1 MNVVVKRCALLGVV
15 MCVGAMA
22 LPASPSGS
30 EFVDR
35 IIAAV
40 NNDVIT
46 YTDLQHALA
55 FNEAVSGPFRDK
67 ESALRETLEGLIN
80 RRLLVQEAARF
91 GFPWPDEQDV
101 QKEIDAVKNRI
112 GVQAF
117 ADFLKRAVMSEQELR
132 RMLAERLLV
141 EGFLEKRVA
150 VFVRV
155 RREEAEAYFQSHAK
169 QFEGRNFNEVY
180 RSIMS
185 ALSEQK
191 KEGQIGR
198 FLAELKAKADIRVNL

>member
-1 MNVVVKRCALLGVV
+1 MAL
-15 MCVGAMA
+15 MCIGAMS
-22 LPASPSGS
+22 LHASGLRA

-46 YTDLQHALA
+46 YTDLHHALA
-55 FNEAVSGPFRDK
+55 FNEAVSGPLGDK
-67 ESALRETLEGLIN
+67 DAAMRETLEGLIN

-91 GFPWPDEQDV
+91 GFPWPDEQDI

-112 GVQAF
+112 GGRAF
-117 ADFLKRAVMSEQELR
+117 ADFLKGAGMSEQELG
-132 RMLAERLLV
+132 RMLAERLFV
-141 EGFLEKRVA
+141 EGFLEKRVG

-155 RREEAEAYFQSHAK
+155 SREEAEAYFQSHAK
-169 QFEGRNFNEVY
+169 QFEGRKFNEVY
-180 RSIMS
+180 RSIME
-185 ALSEQK
+185 AISERK

-198 FLAELKAKADIRVNL
+198 FLTELKAKADIRVNL